1 MRNPN
6 NKLGIKTLTDEQLRA
21 SLPNWEMID
30 YRLNSIREEAKSV
43 YLYENSRASIN
54 NRYPWVYSQHMMN
67 MPLTSMRVSPDVHG
81 PEFTILKKRTSRCR
95 SSVTKR

>member
-30 YRLNSIREEAKSV
+30 YRLNSIRRGRR
-43 YLYENSRASIN
+43 SR
-54 NRYPWVYSQHMMN
+54 P
-67 MPLTSMRVSPDVHG
+67 
-81 PEFTILKKRTSRCR
+81 
-95 SSVTKR
+95 